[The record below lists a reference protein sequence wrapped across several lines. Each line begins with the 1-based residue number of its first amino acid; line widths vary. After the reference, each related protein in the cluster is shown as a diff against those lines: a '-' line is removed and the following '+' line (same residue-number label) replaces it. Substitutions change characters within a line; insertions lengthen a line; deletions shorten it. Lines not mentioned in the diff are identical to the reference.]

1 MAEIAAKHRIY
12 VVVPIPERDGNR
24 VYNTAAL
31 IDRDGQVIGKYHKY
45 QPTIGE
51 MEAGIIPGTEA
62 PAFDTDF
69 GRVGAAICF
78 DLKFNEVGQRLSES
92 RPRLVVFAS
101 MFIGGDRMLHWARDY
116 GFYVLSACPAHSY
129 LVDMAGR
136 YLGETGW
143 EINQVQAGLLPPI
156 YSGVVNMDR
165 MLFHLDSNQNRFQ
178 DILAK
183 YGPGVE
189 IEVHYPEAHFTMASL
204 MDDVSV
210 DDIVQEFELEPWLDY
225 LARAR
230 RERQRYLDAAK

>member
-1 MAEIAAKHRIY
+1 
-12 VVVPIPERDGNR
+12 
-24 VYNTAAL
+24 
-31 IDRDGQVIGKYHKY
+31 
-45 QPTIGE
+45 
-51 MEAGIIPGTEA
+51 
-62 PAFDTDF
+62 
-69 GRVGAAICF
+69 
-78 DLKFNEVGQRLSES
+78 
-92 RPRLVVFAS
+92 
-101 MFIGGDRMLHWARDY
+101 
-116 GFYVLSACPAHSY
+116 
-129 LVDMAGR
+129 
-136 YLGETGW
+136 
-143 EINQVQAGLLPPI
+143 
-156 YSGVVNMDR
+156 MDR